1 MVKAAANLGENLN
14 KIYYNFH
21 VGHEKRSTSDGGS
34 ASVSDLCATKFPL
47 TRVYVYV
54 GGKNHI
60 NILKPSYTSV
70 CARLIDIIYAF
81 S

>member
-47 TRVYVYV
+47 TRVY
-54 GGKNHI
+54 NHI